1 MQAQDGA
8 FRISFTEPGET
19 LLEAVRRAAA
29 ELVIVDMARP
39 DRDSLESVRDMNQAT
54 PLPVV
59 MFVDEDDP
67 AFMEDAIAA
76 GVISYHVTGA
86 ALPEVKPILRT
97 AMAFFRR
104 NSALAVELDAMR
116 SQLAARGVIDQAK
129 RLLMARDGMSEPAA
143 HRFLQRRAMDQQKK
157 LSDIA
162 QTLLSDR
169 TRSESKKT

>member
-1 MQAQDGA
+1 M
-8 FRISFTEPGET
+8 
-19 LLEAVRRAAA
+19 LEAVRRAAA

-129 RLLMARDGMSEPAA
+129 RLLMAQDGMSEPAA

-162 QTLLSDR
+162 QTLLNDR